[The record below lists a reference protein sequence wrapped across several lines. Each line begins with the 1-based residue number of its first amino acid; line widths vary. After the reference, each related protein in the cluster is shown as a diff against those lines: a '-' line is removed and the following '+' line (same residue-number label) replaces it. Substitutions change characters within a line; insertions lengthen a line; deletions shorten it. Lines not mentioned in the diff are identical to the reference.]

1 MALVRKR
8 GEGKCSIKFL
18 LGRLLTRMTY
28 SAIFILKSCLLPSDT
43 YEMLNLMGIPS
54 DMQKKVP

>member
-8 GEGKCSIKFL
+8 GEAKCFKFL
-18 LGRLLTRMTY
+18 LRRLLTRMTY
-28 SAIFILKSCLLPSDT
+28 SAIFILKSCLLPSDVCQ
-43 YEMLNLMGIPS
+43 MLNLMGIPL